1 MPDIGGA
8 ERPVVKAPA
17 VLQARGVI
25 RHVTH
30 RPARGPF
37 RLFCFSREEPRRYVP
52 VSHPDGEATF
62 WLQSETARAESV
74 GLSARQL
81 ADAKDI
87 VERHTGEIQ
96 DAWLRH
102 VGA

>member
-1 MPDIGGA
+1 M
-8 ERPVVKAPA
+8 
-17 VLQARGVI
+17 
-25 RHVTH
+25 
-30 RPARGPF
+30 
-37 RLFCFSREEPRRYVP
+37 
-52 VSHPDGEATF
+52 SHPDGEATF